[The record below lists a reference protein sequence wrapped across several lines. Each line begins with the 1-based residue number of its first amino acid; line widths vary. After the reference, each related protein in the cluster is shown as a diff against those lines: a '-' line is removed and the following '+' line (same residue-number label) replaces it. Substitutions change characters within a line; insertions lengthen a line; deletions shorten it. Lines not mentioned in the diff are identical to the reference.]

1 MKVIKILILSVI
13 SAFFTSA
20 VFSETRITYKSAKST
35 SSYYQMAV
43 QIADTMKK
51 STNGKMILT
60 IEESQGSV
68 QNVKEVAARTGI

>member
-1 MKVIKILILSVI
+1 MKTIKILILSVI

-43 QIADTMKK
+43 QIADTM
-51 STNGKMILT
+51 
-60 IEESQGSV
+60 
-68 QNVKEVAARTGI
+68 

>member
-1 MKVIKILILSVI
+1 MI
-13 SAFFTSA
+13 SAFFSSA

-43 QIADTMKK
+43 KIADTMKK
-51 STNGKMILT
+51 STNGKVILT

-68 QNVKEVAARTGI
+68 